1 MKKMIEPNS
10 PMQIK
15 MYPKRFDFETFEEF
29 KEREK
34 ESKQF
39 VKDCKKGKIIYSKR
53 TPYTNK

>member
-1 MKKMIEPNS
+1 MIEPNS

-34 ESKQF
+34 ESHQF
-39 VKDCKKGKIIYSKR
+39 VKNYKKGKIIYSKR